1 MDASRF
7 FSPKSEE
14 EAQRELEYVIHRSP
28 QSQGFERSRWWLDGI
43 GKAIEWLANASRAQI
58 LQMLHRFGLS
68 YKRGRIYMHSPDH
81 DYDLKLAYV
90 QKAYEMAQNK
100 PDEVVLLYQD
110 ELTYYR
116 RPSVARGYAQRGSDN
131 PRAYQGVGSNKKR
144 RVCGTL
150 NAVTGD
156 FFAWQRARFDRDNLL
171 NYYLEVD
178 KMYPDAKTIFIV
190 QDNWSVHFHPK
201 ILQGLSRTK
210 ITLLRLPTY
219 APWTNPIE
227 KVWLKLKQEL
237 LHLHRFNDDW
247 QALQDAVENWL
258 QRCDDNPT
266 SLLRFVGLYSV
277 FKN

>member
-1 MDASRF
+1 M
-7 FSPKSEE
+7 
-14 EAQRELEYVIHRSP
+14 
-28 QSQGFERSRWWLDGI
+28 QGFERSRWWLEGI
-43 GKAIEWLANASRAQI
+43 GQSITWLANATRGQI
-58 LQMLHRFGLS
+58 LHLLHRLGLS
-68 YKRGRIYMHSPDH
+68 YKRGRTYLHSPDP

-100 PDEVVLLYQD
+100 PNEVVLLYQD

-116 RPSVARGYAQRGSDN
+116 RPSVARAYVPKSSDY
-131 PRAYQGVGSNKKR
+131 PRAVQGLGSNKKR

-150 NAVTGD
+150 NAVTGQ
-156 FFAWQRARFDRDNLL
+156 FVAWQRARFDRHNLL
-171 NYYLEVD
+171 NYYLAVEQ
-178 KMYPDAKTIFIV
+178 MYPDAKTIFMV

-201 ILQGLSRTK
+201 ILQGLSQTK

-237 LHLHRFNDDW
+237 LHLHRFVDDW
-247 QALQDAVENWL
+247 QALQEAVENWL

-266 SLLRFVGLYSV
+266 SLLHFVGLYSV
-277 FKN
+277 FKK